1 MGNPV
6 TQILMV
12 APAWVGDFV
21 MAQSLFRVIKA
32 RNPSVQID
40 ILAPKHSGPL
50 AERMPEIRRF
60 IELPL
65 GHGQLELGVRYRIAQ
80 QLRATNYDQAILLPN
95 SFKSGLIPWLARIPK
110 RTGWMGEC
118 RIGLVNDMRRLDPK
132 QYPLMVERFVALAY
146 DKKEIPATLDCPRPR
161 LVVKPD
167 SLQATLASLGIPM
180 PTRPVWALCP
190 GAEYGPAKRWPAEYY
205 GELAKRLIDEGAD
218 VWLFGS
224 PKEAF
229 LGETIQARCDG
240 RAFNVIGR
248 TQLAQA
254 IDLLSCVTGVVTNDS
269 GLMHVAAALDRP
281 MLALYGSSSPS
292 FTPPLSDKVRILN
305 LNLPCSPCF
314 QRECPLQHFKCMNDM
329 TPDDVYAQ
337 LQSLK
342 TEYCD
347 HARIDR

>member
-1 MGNPV
+1 MTTPS
-6 TQILMV
+6 QILMV

-21 MAQSLFRVIKA
+21 MAQSLFRVLKA
-32 RNPSVQID
+32 RSDVEID
-40 ILAPKHSGPL
+40 VLAPKHSGPL
-50 AERMPEIRRF
+50 AERMPEIRHF

-65 GHGQLELGVRYRIAQ
+65 GHGQLGLKTRYAIAR
-80 QLRATNYDQAILLPN
+80 QLRQTGYDQAILLPN
-95 SFKSGLIPWLARIPK
+95 SFKSGLIPWFAGIPT

-118 RIGLVNDMRRLDPK
+118 RFGLVNDMRYLDPK

-146 DKKEIPATLDCPRPR
+146 DKKNIPATLDCPRPR
-161 LVVKPD
+161 LVVKPE
-167 SLQATLASLGIPM
+167 SLSATFASLGM
-180 PTRPVWALCP
+180 SAPTRPVWALCP

-205 GELAKRLIDEGAD
+205 GEIARRLIDGGAD

-229 LGETIQARCDG
+229 LGETIQAHCEG

-269 GLMHVAAALDRP
+269 GLMHVAAALDKP
-281 MLALYGSSSPS
+281 MIALYGSSSPS
-292 FTPPLSDKVRILN
+292 FTPPLSDKVHVLN

-314 QRECPLQHFKCMNDM
+314 ERVCPLQHFKCMNDM
-329 TPDDVYAQ
+329 LPDYVYAQ
-337 LQSLK
+337 IQSLIQ
-342 TEYCD
+342 TECRD
-347 HARIDR
+347 AHTDR